1 VENGA
6 SCSFLKRKVDM
17 INWIK
22 LDINIL
28 DDAKIKIIRSHPN
41 GDSVVLLW
49 IGLLCLAMKSARPG
63 TIEIS
68 DGLPYTVDDL
78 SNLYN
83 IEKKTVE
90 MGLALF
96 CKYRMIELFEG
107 GSIEVI
113 NFSKHQSLD
122 KIEFIREQNR
132 ARQRRHRKSK
142 LLAIT
147 SGNCVYCGSEDN
159 LEIDHIIPISH
170 GGKGTDDNLV
180 SACRDC
186 NTSKNNHNILH
197 FLNYILVDK
206 ADHKSINK
214 NQNLMRI
221 IHYNFDLL
229 RYVTHYPVTVTP
241 TDVDVDVDKDKDP
254 PSPRKRGNI
263 GASGFFETFWNSY
276 PKKKAKPDAIK
287 AFAKLKPD
295 QTLLYAI
302 IHAIDKA
309 RESEDWQRENGRYI
323 PHPATWLN
331 GQRWKDE
338 IEVQEGSIDA
348 WARKKQ
354 AELEAVKNGT
364 V

>member
-1 VENGA
+1 
-6 SCSFLKRKVDM
+6 M

-96 CKYRMIELFEG
+96 CKYRMIEVFEG
-107 GSIEVI
+107 GAIDVI

-122 KIEFIREQNR
+122 KIEFFREQNR
-132 ARQRRHRKSK
+132 ERQRRHRQSK

-147 SGNCVYCGSEDN
+147 SGNCVYCGSKYN
-159 LEIDHIIPISH
+159 IEIDHIIPISH

-186 NTSKNNHNILH
+186 NTSKNNHSILH

-206 ADHKSINK
+206 ADHKSINN
-214 NQNLMRI
+214 NQKLMRVV
-221 IHYNFDLL
+221 HYDVNLS
-229 RYVTHYPVTVTP
+229 RYVTRDSVTVTP
-241 TDVDVDVDKDKDP
+241 TDVDKDVDEDVDKEP
-254 PSPRKRGNI
+254 PIAPRKKRGNV
-263 GASGFFETFWNSY
+263 GASGYFETFWNSY

-295 QTLLYAI
+295 QALLYAI
-302 IHAIDKA
+302 IRAIDKA

-331 GQRWKDE
+331 GQRWTDE

-348 WARKKQ
+348 WTRKKQ
-354 AELEAVKNGT
+354 AELEAAKNGT

>member
-1 VENGA
+1 
-6 SCSFLKRKVDM
+6 M

-96 CKYRMIELFEG
+96 CKYRMIEVFEG
-107 GSIEVI
+107 GAIDVI

-132 ARQRRHRKSK
+132 ERQRRHRQSK

-147 SGNCVYCGSEDN
+147 SGNCVYCGSKYN
-159 LEIDHIIPISH
+159 IEIDHIIPISH
-170 GGKGTDDNLV
+170 GGKRTDDNLV

-186 NTSKNNHNILH
+186 NTSKNNHSILH

-206 ADHKSINK
+206 ADHKSINN
-214 NQNLMRI
+214 NQKLMRI
-221 IHYNFDLL
+221 IHYDVNLSC
-229 RYVTHYPVTVTP
+229 YVTRDSVTVTP
-241 TDVDVDVDKDKDP
+241 TDVDKDVDEDVDKEP
-254 PSPRKRGNI
+254 PIVPRKKRGIAYSDSFISFWTAYPSKVGKDAAWAAWSKRNGSLPNI
-263 GASGFFETFWNSY
+263 TFILSAIETQRRS
-276 PKKKAKPDAIK
+276 
-287 AFAKLKPD
+287 
-295 QTLLYAI
+295 
-302 IHAIDKA
+302 
-309 RESEDWQRENGRYI
+309 RRWQEEEGRYI
-323 PHPATWLN
+323 PNPATWIN
-331 GQRWKDE
+331 QGRWADE
-338 IEVQEGSIDA
+338 LEIQEGSIDG

-354 AELEAVKNGT
+354 AELEGARDGIV
-364 V
+364 